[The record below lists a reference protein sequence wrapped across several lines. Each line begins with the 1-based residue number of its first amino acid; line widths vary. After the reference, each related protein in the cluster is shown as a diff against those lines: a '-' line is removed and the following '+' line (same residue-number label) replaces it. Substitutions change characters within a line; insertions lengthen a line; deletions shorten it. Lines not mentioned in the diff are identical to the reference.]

1 MLLGRVKEKYL
12 YFYWM
17 SMVKK
22 QNEIVLEKGL
32 FLASLKIEKLKEE
45 KKMFE
50 LYNLKLNQREYLR
63 KHNLLKP
70 LFFAS
75 AL

>member
-1 MLLGRVKEKYL
+1 
-12 YFYWM
+12 
-17 SMVKK
+17 MVKK
-22 QNEIVLEKGL
+22 QSEVILEKGL

-50 LYNLKLNQREYLR
+50 LYNLKQNQREYLR
-63 KHNLLKP
+63 KKGLLKQ

>member
-1 MLLGRVKEKYL
+1 
-12 YFYWM
+12 
-17 SMVKK
+17 MVKK
-22 QNEIVLEKGL
+22 QNEIVLEKDL
-32 FLASLKIEKLKEE
+32 FLASLKIKELVEE
-45 KKMFE
+45 KKEFE
-50 LYNLKLNQREYLR
+50 LYKLKLNQREYLR

>member
-1 MLLGRVKEKYL
+1 M
-12 YFYWM
+12 
-17 SMVKK
+17 KK
-22 QNEIVLEKGL
+22 QSEIVFERNL
-32 FLASLKIEKLKEE
+32 FLASLKIKELVEE
-45 KKMFE
+45 KKEFE
-50 LYNLKLNQREYLR
+50 LYKLKLNQREYLR